1 MGCYFYTDDDQS
13 RILKYDEPV
22 VAAMIKEFSQL
33 NEGVVP
39 GNVVVIPIDAS
50 TLTDI
55 EKKKALPDVNLIK
68 ETWNGVIKGRSC
80 VDRSKQ
86 RRYLKQDESVAS
98 PTASLESSIAT
109 LLINAHEGRDIGT
122 YDVPGA
128 YLQARL
134 SPK

>member
-55 EKKKALPDVNLIK
+55 EKKKALPAVNLITK
-68 ETWNGVIKGRSC
+68 WSGVIKGRSC
-80 VDRSKQ
+80 VGGSK
-86 RRYLKQDESVAS
+86 
-98 PTASLESSIAT
+98 
-109 LLINAHEGRDIGT
+109 
-122 YDVPGA
+122 
-128 YLQARL
+128 
-134 SPK
+134 